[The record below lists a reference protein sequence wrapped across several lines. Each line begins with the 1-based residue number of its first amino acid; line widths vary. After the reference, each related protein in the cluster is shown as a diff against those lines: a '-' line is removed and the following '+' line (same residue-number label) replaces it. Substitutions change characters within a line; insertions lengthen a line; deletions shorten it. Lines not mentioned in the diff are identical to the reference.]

1 MENSLSKEGLEND
14 ALYET
19 LKALSDCVSKIG
31 LKLYVVGATARD
43 IMMKLLD
50 EYPSKR
56 KTKDLDV
63 AIALSDWS
71 QFDNLSEILQKNHFR
86 KAPANQKFYYEGEDH
101 DNDYEVDIVPFG
113 DIAEENETLVWPPEY
128 ELEMSVKC
136 FTDVMDHSIAVSI
149 NNSFDVNIATL
160 TGQFFIKLDSYMDRH
175 TKNHKDADDMF
186 FILEKYYV
194 SKLLDSDVIPDDVT
208 LEGDKEIIWSSQWL
222 ASEIKHILSNEH
234 LADYSDMI
242 KTELDKG
249 TESDLIKDFIKLY
262 GDEED
267 DAYDVSLSIW
277 TNIYDILNKEIEE
290 RNEDK

>member
-1 MENSLSKEGLEND
+1 MKNGLSKEELEND

-19 LKALSDCVSKIG
+19 LKALSDCTSSIG

-50 EYPSKR
+50 EYPSRR
-56 KTKDLDV
+56 KTRDLDV

-113 DIAEENETLVWPPEY
+113 DIAGENETLVWPPEY

-160 TGQFFIKLDSYMDRH
+160 AGQFFIKLDSYMDRH

-194 SKLLDSDVIPDDVT
+194 SKVLDSDEIPDDVI
-208 LEGDKEIIWSSQWL
+208 LEEDNEIIRGAQWL
-222 ASEIKHILSNEH
+222 ASEIKHILSDEH

-242 KTELDKG
+242 KTELDKK

-262 GDEED
+262 GDEKD